1 MYIYFNNRAKV
12 MLYNYGYY
20 NYNTY
25 GQNYYFKE
33 IYYWGDKFIRGTL
46 QGNNFIK

>member
-12 MLYNYGYY
+12 MLYYYGYY

-33 IYYWGDKFIRGTL
+33 YIIGR
-46 QGNNFIK
+46 